1 MAKSVVGLDIGTT
14 SIRGVQA
21 RANGRKI
28 VLEKAFTEPIPAG
41 IMLDG
46 GIAEPTELT
55 QVIKQAWKKHKI
67 ATKDVRLGVGG
78 DRIITN
84 LAELNWMKDKD
95 FHQALPYLIEEKL
108 MVEREK
114 YTFDYHTLSESVTSE
129 EDQEDED
136 IIHNVRRKFVLV
148 AGVENEYTNVLMD
161 ITLAAGLR
169 PISVDLNAFAL
180 IRSYT
185 EQPEEFDYAPAAVDA
200 CVDIGGNIITVALHK
215 NGQPVYVRTV
225 SGIGGNTATLAIADR
240 LGVNEEVAEKRKM
253 EALTTFIEEEP
264 DHSESVFSFDSVM
277 DYDQEPGTEVLPEA
291 RRLRIEASQEVL
303 AATDTAFMSFIRET
317 LNDFTS
323 DPSGIDLTSI
333 SGLSLSGGVM
343 NAPGLIERITSEL
356 KLPAAIATPFA
367 GHNVKTPADHD
378 PTHDHLYAT
387 AAGLALG
394 RGASHG

>member
-21 RANGRKI
+21 RPSGHTV
-28 VLEKAFTEPIPAG
+28 VLERAFTELIPAG
-41 IMLDG
+41 IMVDG
-46 GIAEPTELT
+46 AIAEPTELA
-55 QVIKQAWKKHKI
+55 QFIKQTWKKHKI
-67 ATKDVRLGVGG
+67 TTRDVRLGVGG

-84 LAELNWMKDKD
+84 LAELDWMQDTA

-114 YTFDYHTLSESVTSE
+114 YTFDYHTLSESVVSE
-129 EDQEDED
+129 EDPDDED

-148 AGVENEYTNVLMD
+148 AGVENEYTNTLMD
-161 ITLAAGLR
+161 IALAAGLR

-185 EQPEEFDYAPAAVDA
+185 EQPNEFDYAPAAVDA
-200 CVDIGGNIITVALHK
+200 CVDIGGNIITIALHK
-215 NGQPVYVRTV
+215 NRQPVYVRTV
-225 SGIGGNTATLAIADR
+225 SGIGGNTATLGIAER
-240 LGVNEEVAEKRKM
+240 LGVNDEVAEKRKM

-277 DYDQEPGTEVLPEA
+277 NYDQEPGAEVLPEA
-291 RRLRIEASQEVL
+291 RRLRIEASQEIL
-303 AATDTAFMSFIRET
+303 AATDTAFLSFIRET

-343 NAPGLIERITSEL
+343 STPGFIERITSEL
-356 KLPAAIATPFA
+356 KLPTAIATPFA

-378 PTHDHLYAT
+378 PANDHLYAT

>member
-1 MAKSVVGLDIGTT
+1 MTKSVVGLDIGTT

-21 RANGRKI
+21 RANGQTV
-28 VLEKAFTEPIPAG
+28 VLERAFTEQIPAD
-41 IMLDG
+41 IMVDG
-46 GIAEPTELT
+46 AIAEPAELA
-55 QVIKQAWKKHKI
+55 QFIKKTWKKHKI
-67 ATKDVRLGVGG
+67 TTKDVRLGVGG

-84 LAELNWMKDKD
+84 LAELNWMQDKA

-114 YTFDYHTLSESVTSE
+114 YTFDYHTLSESITSE

-148 AGVENEYTNVLMD
+148 AGVENEYTNTLMD

-180 IRSYT
+180 IRAYT
-185 EQPEEFDYAPAAVDA
+185 EQPQEFDYAPAAVDA
-200 CVDIGGNIITVALHK
+200 CVDIGGNTITIALHK
-215 NGQPVYVRTV
+215 NRQPVYVRTV

-240 LGVNEEVAEKRKM
+240 LGVNDEVAEKRKM

-264 DHSESVFSFDSVM
+264 DYSESVFSFDSVM
-277 DYDQEPGTEVLPEA
+277 TYEQEPGTEALPEA
-291 RRLRIEASQEVL
+291 RRLRIEASQEIL
-303 AATDTAFMSFIRET
+303 AATDTAFLTFIRET

-343 NAPGLIERITSEL
+343 SSPGFIERITSEL
-356 KLPAAIATPFA
+356 KLPTAIATPFA

-378 PTHDHLYAT
+378 PANDHLYAT